1 MKYIDTEI
9 KKICGLYV
17 NEWHLTT
24 MILPYIHKTIKEKN
38 KVITILENGIK
49 DNILELLSKMNLDN
63 KLNEKILE
71 INWTSNKTCKYEEIK
86 HQIQE
91 QNKEIKIIVKG
102 TTQYIKNANRNIEK
116 LINEIKPKEVTII
129 NCYDVSKYK
138 NVNEILKQYEYIIN
152 TAGIRKVEEVFKL
165 KNEKI
170 DNVI

>member
-86 HQIQE
+86 YQIQE